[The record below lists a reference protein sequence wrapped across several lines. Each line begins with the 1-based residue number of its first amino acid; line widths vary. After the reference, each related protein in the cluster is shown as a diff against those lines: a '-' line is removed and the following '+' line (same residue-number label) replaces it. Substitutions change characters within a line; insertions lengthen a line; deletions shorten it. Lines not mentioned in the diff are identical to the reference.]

1 MVEVDSDISWISG
14 VIFRKIDM
22 CIVNES
28 LHKIKHRLSGNCFK
42 KKFQAGVEGVH
53 VVSWTMCWQ
62 LWDLS
67 DSFVGVLLCILLHD
81 RNFP

>member
-28 LHKIKHRLSGNCFK
+28 LHKIKHCLSGNCFK
-42 KKFQAGVEGVH
+42 KIPSRGGGGTWSELDH
-53 VVSWTMCWQ
+53 VLAIM
-62 LWDLS
+62 
-67 DSFVGVLLCILLHD
+67 G
-81 RNFP
+81 PE